1 MNLFKF
7 RQTSQAVTFVVFIIL
22 LLFTVYPFAQILP
35 VDFFL
40 RLDPLVALVSMIAS
54 GTIIVNMLI
63 AVVLVVLTLI
73 FGRFFCGYICPLG
86 SFIDFCNII
95 FFKKPKKKETL
106 RPKPNRNIKYFILT
120 GVIAGSFLGA
130 NVLHYFSPMSIFP
143 RVFTLVIFPPVIWF
157 LNFLLDISRPLNSA
171 LGIDPLTHFSF
182 RQLYFSGTVSTLILI
197 ISIIAANYWRKRFW
211 CRYICPTGALLSL
224 FSRFA
229 IIKRNVNKE
238 KCNDCM
244 LCASS
249 CDMRAIK
256 EHPQE
261 TILSECTLCASCVK
275 ACNRNVNSIGF
286 TTFGF
291 GHDDSKL
298 MVPRR
303 KFIYSAVT
311 GLITASALKSG
322 IHNKKDS
329 NGRLIR
335 PPGSVPE
342 EDFLSQCIRCGECM
356 KVCKTN
362 GLQPSHIDYGLDALW
377 TPRLIPRQG
386 ACEDKCNMC
395 GHVCPTQAIRPLPLE
410 EKLFAKIGTAV
421 IDRHRCIAW
430 EQNLLCLICD
440 EICPY
445 DAIEFKVV
453 TSFTG
458 SFKRPFVIE
467 EKCTGCGWCEHK
479 CPIAGRGAIEVY
491 SIGADRI
498 SKGSYITDKKKKLRE
513 INENSESSYDV
524 EALGSGGENMK
535 QKPSKEIQNPEKN
548 EDEEIPGGFILDE

>member
-1 MNLFKF
+1 
-7 RQTSQAVTFVVFIIL
+7 
-22 LLFTVYPFAQILP
+22 
-35 VDFFL
+35 
-40 RLDPLVALVSMIAS
+40 MIAS
-54 GTIIVNMLI
+54 GTIIVNMLLAI
-63 AVVLVVLTLI
+63 ILVILTLI

-86 SFIDFCNII
+86 TFIDFCNII
-95 FFKKPKKKETL
+95 LFKKPKKKEKPY
-106 RPKPNRNIKYFILT
+106 PKPNRNIKYFILT
-120 GVIAGSFLGA
+120 GVVAGSLLGA
-130 NVLHYFSPMSIFP
+130 NVLHFFSPMSIFP
-143 RVFTLVIFPPVIWF
+143 RVFTLVIFPPIIRF
-157 LNFLLDISRPLNSA
+157 LNLLLDISRPLNSA
-171 LGIDPLTHFSF
+171 LGIDPLAHYSF
-182 RQLYFSGTVSTLILI
+182 NPLYFSGTTITFILIL
-197 ISIIAANYWRKRFW
+197 SIIAANYWRKRFW

-229 IIKRNVNKE
+229 VIKRKVNKE

-261 TILSECTLCASCVK
+261 TVLSECTLCASCEK
-275 ACNRNVNSIGF
+275 ACNRKVNSIGF
-286 TTFGF
+286 TNFGF
-291 GHDDSKL
+291 GGDDAKL
-298 MVPRR
+298 TVTRR
-303 KFIYSAVT
+303 KFIYSTAT
-311 GLITASALKSG
+311 GIIGASALKAG
-322 IHNKKDS
+322 IHNKKDI

-335 PPGSVPE
+335 PPGSLPE
-342 EDFLSQCIRCGECM
+342 QDFLSQCIRCGECM

-362 GLQPSHIDYGLDALW
+362 GLQPSGLDSGLDTLW
-377 TPRLIPRQG
+377 TPRLIPRLG

-395 GHVCPTQAIRPLPLE
+395 GYVCPTRAIRQLPLK
-410 EKLFAKIGTAV
+410 EKLFVKIGTAV

-445 DAIEFKVV
+445 DAIEFRVV

-479 CPIAGRGAIEVY
+479 CPVAGRGAIEVY

-498 SKGSYITDKKKKLRE
+498 SRGSYITEKKKKLRE
-513 INENSESSYDV
+513 ITENSETSYDV
-524 EALGSGGENMK
+524 EALGSGGEKINLLP
-535 QKPSKEIQNPEKN
+535 KPSEDFKIQKKE
-548 EDEEIPGGFILDE
+548 EDEELPGGFILEE